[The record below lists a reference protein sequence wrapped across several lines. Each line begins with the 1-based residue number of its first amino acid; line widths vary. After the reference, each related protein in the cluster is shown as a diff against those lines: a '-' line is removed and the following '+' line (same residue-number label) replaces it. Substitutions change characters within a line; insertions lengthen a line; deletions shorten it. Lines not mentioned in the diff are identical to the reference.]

1 MKPIIKNKSQLS
13 FLKRPIENLE
23 RSHNPVANTEV
34 LRVYREAL
42 QMTKRF
48 NWANEDGEPWELI
61 LRKTARAEFE
71 SLRTETDTVK
81 LA

>member
-13 FLKRPIENLE
+13 FFQRPIENLE
-23 RSHNPVANTEV
+23 RSNKPIPNTEI

-48 NWANEDGEPWELI
+48 TWSNEDGEPW
-61 LRKTARAEFE
+61 
-71 SLRTETDTVK
+71 
-81 LA
+81 